1 MGCENEI
8 NEWHSCKIVCIVSF
22 QLYSLEI
29 SGPLL
34 PGCMYELCHLL
45 KASQIGDFKAIFSAH
60 QPSVAF
66 NVLSPKT
73 EGKCTPSGSNLEHST
88 SCGQWTHYQ
97 EAEQLK
103 GTFLK
108 ELNCKD
114 NLFTWTT

>member
-1 MGCENEI
+1 
-8 NEWHSCKIVCIVSF
+8 
-22 QLYSLEI
+22 
-29 SGPLL
+29 
-34 PGCMYELCHLL
+34 MYELCHLL
-45 KASQIGDFKAIFSAH
+45 KASQNGDFKATFSAH

-66 NVLSPKT
+66 NVATLET
-73 EGKCTPSGSNLEHST
+73 EDKICTPSGSNLEHSIT
-88 SCGQWTHYQ
+88 CGQWKHYQ

>member
-1 MGCENEI
+1 
-8 NEWHSCKIVCIVSF
+8 
-22 QLYSLEI
+22 
-29 SGPLL
+29 
-34 PGCMYELCHLL
+34 L
-45 KASQIGDFKAIFSAH
+45 KASQNGDFKATFSAH

-66 NVLSPKT
+66 NVATLET
-73 EGKCTPSGSNLEHST
+73 EDKICTPSGSNLEHSIT
-88 SCGQWTHYQ
+88 CGQWKHYQ